1 MNDVIRLEVFSRVVT
16 SSQKT
21 LLVLA
26 ATVVAVY
33 SAGTYVVG
41 LRGPLD
47 ALGAAAGTESK
58 TLEFGGRTRTYLVH
72 APKGYDGKTPLPLV
86 LVLHGAI
93 QGATNV
99 ERMSGMSDKA
109 DKESFLVAYPDG
121 TSRSGLA
128 PTWNAGAC
136 CGYAQTNEVDDVGFL
151 RALIDRLERDYT
163 VDPKRIFVTGISNGG
178 MMSYRLACELAD
190 RIAAIAPVEGAQDVE
205 CHPSGPVSV
214 LIFHGTADLL
224 VPYDGGTTPYQLGPK
239 RTDTSVR
246 STVAFWV
253 KQDGCTAT
261 PHREESTQLHID
273 TYSGC
278 RDGAGVTLYTIQGGH
293 HMWPGTRLSRNDVP
307 ATDIM
312 WSFFAAHPKSK

>member
-1 MNDVIRLEVFSRVVT
+1 MT
-16 SSQKT
+16 TKQKT
-21 LLVLA
+21 FLTLVATA
-26 ATVVAVY
+26 AVAY
-33 SAGTYVVG
+33 SAGTYILS

-47 ALGAAAGTESK
+47 ALGAAPGTESK

-72 APKGYDGKTPLPLV
+72 SPKGDDGKTPLALV
-86 LVLHGAI
+86 LVLHGAV

-99 ERMSGMSDKA
+99 QRMSGMSAKA
-109 DKESFLVAYPDG
+109 DKEKFLVAYPNG

-136 CGYAQTNEVDDVGFL
+136 CGYAQTNQVDDVGFL
-151 RALIDRLERDYT
+151 RALIDKLEHDYT

-190 RIAAIAPVEGAQDVE
+190 RIAAIAPVEGAQDVD
-205 CHPSGPVSV
+205 CRPSRPVSV
-214 LIFHGTADLL
+214 LIFHGTADIL
-224 VPYDGGTTPYQLGPK
+224 VPYNGGTTPFQIGPK
-239 RTDTSVR
+239 RTDTPVS

-253 KQDGCTAT
+253 NQDGCSLT
-261 PHREESTQLHID
+261 PRREQTDQQRID

-278 RDGAGVTLYTIQGGH
+278 RDATGVTLYTIRGGH
-293 HMWPGTRLSRNDVP
+293 HMWPGTLLSNNDVP

-312 WSFFAAHPKSK
+312 WAFFTAHPKR

>member
-1 MNDVIRLEVFSRVVT
+1 MT
-16 SSQKT
+16 TKKQT
-21 LLVLA
+21 LLIIA
-26 ATVVAVY
+26 ATAVAAY
-33 SAGTYVVG
+33 STGTYILG

-47 ALGAAAGTESK
+47 ALGQTAGTESK
-58 TLEFGGRTRTYLVH
+58 TLEFGGRMRTYLIH
-72 APKGYDGKTPLPLV
+72 RPRRYDGKTPSPLV
-86 LVLHGAI
+86 LVLHGALQSTAGI
-93 QGATNV
+93 
-99 ERMSGMSDKA
+99 ERMSGMSAKA
-109 DKESFLVAYPDG
+109 DRENSLVAYPSG

-136 CGYAQTNEVDDVGFL
+136 CGYALAHKVDDVGFL

-205 CHPSGPVSV
+205 CRPSEPVSV

-224 VPYDGGTTPYQLGPK
+224 VPSNGGKTPFQIPPA
-239 RTDTSVR
+239 RTDTPVS
-246 STVAFWV
+246 STVSFWV
-253 KQDGCTAT
+253 KQDGCSTT
-261 PHREESTQLHID
+261 PKHEEMRQLRID

-278 RDGAGVTLYTIQGGH
+278 KDGASVALYTIPGGH
-293 HMWPGTRLSRNDVP
+293 HMWPGTRLSHNDVP

-312 WSFFAAHPKSK
+312 WSFFVAHPKP